1 MITNWKYLLDQMELE
16 TADNVSKAVTLSRFH
31 DSALLSFSAT
41 MPGMLYLYNRYH
53 PLHVDF
59 ITGYANLES
68 KGGAKQGNR
77 QSVDELLVTSK
88 DSLTEDWL
96 PAILQIYKKKSARY
110 KALFPKGML
119 PFNTKGIDARIAA
132 YDTLSKNMGDDVAL
146 TAIKGEVDTV
156 YANLLETRSTQS
168 GAKTITKNTSNDLD
182 TLRIAAMEM
191 QYRNL
196 GYIMDNY
203 FDVKDT
209 LCPMVF
215 DLVTLRTI
223 PQTVFTGKTAIAMQ
237 RSILAHTF
245 VATDTMSV
253 KFSQNAKLYLSTT
266 MGGIDTNAIDV
277 VAGVKT
283 LIKIAD
289 FWVTDY
295 AAHRFLTIVNEGTM
309 ICYFTVTL
317 L

>member
-1 MITNWKYLLDQMELE
+1 MTTTWKYLLDQMELE
-16 TADNVSKAVTLSRFH
+16 TEDNVSKAVTLSRYH
-31 DSALLSFSAT
+31 DSALLSLSVT

-59 ITGYANLES
+59 MTGYAALES
-68 KGGAKQGNR
+68 KDGAKQGKK

-88 DSLTEDWL
+88 SSLTDDWM
-96 PAILQIYKKKSARY
+96 PAILKLYKRKSARY

-132 YDTLSKNMGDDVAL
+132 YDTLSRNMGDDMAL
-146 TAIKGEVDTV
+146 AAIKGEVDTV
-156 YANLLETRSTQS
+156 YANLLDTRKTQS
-168 GAKTITKNTSNDLD
+168 GAKTITSNASNDLD

-223 PQTVFTGKTAIAMQ
+223 PQTVFTGKTAAAIQ

-253 KFSQNAKLYLSTT
+253 KLSQNAKLYLSTT
-266 MGGIDTNAIDV
+266 MGGIDTNSIDV
-277 VAGVKT
+277 LAGIKT
-283 LIKIAD
+283 IIKIAD
-289 FWVTDY
+289 FWVNDY
-295 AAHRFLTIVNEGTM
+295 AAHRFLTIVNEGTT

-317 L
+317 V